1 MSKFHNKKCY
11 AFGLA
16 FDSIKER
23 DRYLYLRDRQKNR
36 EIDMLETQK
45 KFVIV
50 ESQQIGRRRLREA
63 VYIAD
68 FFYIENGKPV
78 VEDVKGYK
86 KGPAYNLFALKKKL
100 MLQKYGIFVREV

>member
-11 AFGLA
+11 AFGLS
-16 FDSIKER
+16 FDSQKER

-50 ESQQIGRRRLREA
+50 ESQQIGRRRIRES

-86 KGPAYNLFALKKKL
+86 KGPAYNLFSLKKKL

>member
-1 MSKFHNKKCY
+1 MSKFHNKKCF